1 MQPVG
6 SEAIDAA
13 GRANSGKTLDAS
25 RAETSNADHAARRDR
40 SAASDLFEYVA
51 AGRLNGSIVGGLAY
65 AAKYGGG
72 LSGYHHDFSPLLKMG
87 TR

>member
-1 MQPVG
+1 MQPVS

-13 GRANSGKTLDAS
+13 RGANSGKTLDAS
-25 RAETSNADHAARRDR
+25 CAEASNTDRAAGRDR
-40 SAASDLFEYVA
+40 STARDLFEYVA

-72 LSGYHHDFSPLLKMG
+72 LSGHHHDFSPLLKMG